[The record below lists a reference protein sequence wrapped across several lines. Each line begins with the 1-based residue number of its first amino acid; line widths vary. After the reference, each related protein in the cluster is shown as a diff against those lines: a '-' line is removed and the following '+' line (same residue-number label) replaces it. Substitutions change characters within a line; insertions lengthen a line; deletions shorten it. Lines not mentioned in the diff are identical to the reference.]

1 MQLGNPDETA
11 CPFAT
16 IAGDVAK
23 QAVYSDVFPC
33 GKVLRFNRLAGFQTV
48 PADLGEDIPLEA
60 SKRLGAADE

>member
-1 MQLGNPDETA
+1 MQLGNPNEIA
-11 CPFAT
+11 CPVAT

-23 QAVYSDVFPC
+23 QAVYSDVFT
-33 GKVLRFNRLAGFQTV
+33 GGIVLRFNRSVGFQTV